1 MWKFKKCLYTKRNYI
16 NFVINLKPLEM
27 DNQQQNFNNQIIQD
41 YLSGININ
49 GLLEDVQRL

>member
-1 MWKFKKCLYTKRNYI
+1 
-16 NFVINLKPLEM
+16 M